1 MDKNNKLKFFIGV
14 IACFAIVFF
23 VGLGFSGQRGDLKD
37 EVSESLVTEQP
48 KIKVPKLSS
57 TAEKTEDAEP
67 KVTEAPEEAPGEEPA
82 EDVFVPSK
90 PEKYI
95 YPVPGTITK
104 DYSEKPSYSK
114 TLDDWRAHTGIDLA
128 AAEGEEVKASAAGV
142 VKDVYFDSLY
152 GYTVVIGHTGGCETI
167 YSNLEGD
174 ITVAPGQTV
183 SEGELVGY
191 AGSTAKAEIEE
202 DGHIHFEM
210 KYDGEYVNPNDELTK

>member
-14 IACFAIVFF
+14 IACFTIVFF
-23 VGLGFSGQRGDLKD
+23 VGLGFSGQRRDLKD

-57 TAEKTEDAEP
+57 TAEKSVEAEP
-67 KVTEAPEEAPGEEPA
+67 KVTEAPGEEPA

-114 TLDDWRAHTGIDLA
+114 TLDDWRAHTGIDLM

-152 GYTVVIGHTGGCETI
+152 GYTVVIGHTGGCETV

-183 SEGELVGY
+183 SEGELIGY

-210 KYDGEYVNPNDELTK
+210 KYDGKYVNPNDELTK